1 MTRSADRERPIR
13 RYCAPVTAAETA
25 RFVIGPRC
33 SDGSY
38 LLRREPDGPTLSARG
53 WDDVWSACPE
63 FGVPWRNVTY
73 SEGVREQVLADWG
86 THPDA
91 P

>member
-1 MTRSADRERPIR
+1 MS
-13 RYCAPVTAAETA
+13 ETGTP
-25 RFVIGPRC
+25 RFVIGPRRD
-33 SDGSY
+33 DGSY
-38 LLRREPDGPTLSARG
+38 ELHREPGEIVLKARG

-73 SEGVREQVLADWG
+73 AAGVRDQVLADWG